1 MLQLHGLFFKSLTD
15 KFVGVSDYQ
24 SECLRVTTFC
34 VKRDTLVDFK
44 KKTDILKKPQ
54 GRLLQLIYKYKG
66 TSVYQETM

>member
-24 SECLRVTTFC
+24 SECLGVTTFR
-34 VKRDTLVDFK
+34 VKRDTFVDF

>member
-24 SECLRVTTFC
+24 SECLGVTPS
-34 VKRDTLVDFK
+34 VSSETLWRIL

-66 TSVYQETM
+66 TSV